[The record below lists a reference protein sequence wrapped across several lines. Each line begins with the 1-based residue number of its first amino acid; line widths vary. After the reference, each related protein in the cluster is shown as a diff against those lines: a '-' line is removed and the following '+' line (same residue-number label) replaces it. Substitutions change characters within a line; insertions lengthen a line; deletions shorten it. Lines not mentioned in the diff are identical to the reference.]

1 MNFNEFISNIQI
13 DKTHIIGRLP
23 IIWVFGSCED
33 IAEISQ
39 NNHPKNPYSSNFN
52 LFKETCSFRGRFIQ
66 WLKSNNTNS
75 EHKELIF
82 QEYDLNIPE
91 DYPEWSNRLR
101 PSYTNLVDFELDII
115 SISQLAIIFSESI
128 GTYVEIG
135 ALSCH
140 PLIHQNLLIISPPEY
155 ISADNSSFFN
165 YGAIHKIKSN
175 QISEELTNIWALPNN
190 WKEWH
195 YNPTSNTE
203 DIAKHFM
210 EITEHCVD
218 ILTGNNKKQPLNIE
232 AREHVFLLIVDLL
245 DLFPEQTLLGI
256 QKLLVPFKSRYE
268 KKELEIIINCLTMLK
283 IIQSKQIGKNTL
295 FSLHD
300 KFRYKSCIDYTGTN
314 AKKFDR
320 VDFKLDL
327 KRTKAKSIIRK

>member
-1 MNFNEFISNIQI
+1 MNFDEFIKNIQI
-13 DKTHIIGRLP
+13 DKTRIVGRLP
-23 IIWVFGSCED
+23 IIWVFGSCKD
-33 IAEISQ
+33 IADINQ
-39 NNHPKNPYSSNFN
+39 NKHPKNPCSVDFK
-52 LFKETCSFRGRFIQ
+52 LFENTCSFRGRFIQ
-66 WLKSNNTNS
+66 WLKSDNSNS
-75 EHKELIF
+75 EHKNLIMP
-82 QEYDLNIPE
+82 EYDLHIPE
-91 DYPEWSNRLR
+91 DYPEWSNRVR

-195 YNPTSNTE
+195 HNPTINTE

-245 DLFPEQTLLGI
+245 DLFPEQTLFGI

-268 KKELEIIINCLTMLK
+268 KKELEIMINCLTMLK